1 VNKEQIMARHTVR
14 LAAGLLAASLVATNA
29 AAVEAL
35 STEEL
40 ISHCAVYEDDPDGED
55 GIFCVRY
62 IQGFIDGA
70 VATDERVTYNVAA
83 EYDRDETF
91 TERAIRTRL
100 GSRIERYGPSYYAE
114 FCLGEPVPL
123 AAVVEI
129 VVADLLSLD
138 SLDGRELA
146 RDVVYATLRREYPCE
161 TDDE

>member
-1 VNKEQIMARHTVR
+1 MTIKSLGCAIGIVAVMAAVSDAR
-14 LAAGLLAASLVATNA
+14 
-29 AAVEAL
+29 AVEAL

-40 ISHCAVYEDDPDGED
+40 IAHCAIYEQDPEGAD

-100 GSRIERYGPSYYAE
+100 GSRIDQYGPSYYAE

-123 AAVVEI
+123 SEVVR
-129 VVADLLSLD
+129 VVIADLLELEN
-138 SLDGRELA
+138 LEGRERA
-146 RDVVYATLRREYPCE
+146 RDIVYATLRTEYPCE
-161 TDDE
+161 SDDE

>member
-1 VNKEQIMARHTVR
+1 MTIR
-14 LAAGLLAASLVATNA
+14 LSWCAIGIVMTSVVASDAL
-29 AAVEAL
+29 AVEAL

-40 ISHCAVYEDDPDGED
+40 ISHCAVYEEDPEGED

-70 VATDERVTYNVAA
+70 VVTDERVTYNVAN
-83 EYDRDETF
+83 EYDREETF

-100 GSRIERYGPSYYAE
+100 GSRIDRYGPSYYAE

-123 AAVVEI
+123 AEVVR
-129 VVADLLSLD
+129 VVIADLSQIESLE
-138 SLDGRELA
+138 GRELA
-146 RDVVYATLRREYPCE
+146 REVVYETLRREYPCD

>member
-1 VNKEQIMARHTVR
+1 MTIKSLGCAIGIVVITA
-14 LAAGLLAASLVATNA
+14 AASDAR
-29 AAVEAL
+29 AVEAL

-40 ISHCAVYEDDPDGED
+40 ISHCAIYEQDPEGED

-70 VATDERVTYNVAA
+70 VATDERVTYNVAN

-123 AAVVEI
+123 AEVARVVI
-129 VVADLLSLD
+129 ADLLELED
-138 SLDGRELA
+138 LEGRELA
-146 RDVVYATLRREYPCE
+146 RDVVYATLRDEFPCE
-161 TDDE
+161 SDDE